1 MNEACGLFATYTKK
15 SSNKNYNYTIEGL
28 KLLQHRG
35 QDGCGISFLDDKE
48 KIITLKG
55 MGMVKDFFHAE
66 YEETSLINT
75 YYSIGHVR
83 YRTSGNTNNLNH
95 LQPLN
100 SRHSLLGT
108 FALAHNGNIAN
119 LDENSFDTQYIV
131 DFISKN
137 ENTTWKNILVN
148 LLKSIP
154 GVYCLTILTNE
165 GIYALRD
172 CYGVRPLC
180 IGFKDNDYCISSE
193 SSAFHR
199 FNLYTNINPGQI
211 YKINKHGVTNI
222 YNSKKTYHNI
232 CSFEFIYFLRPNS
245 IVDTLNV
252 NQVRQQLGIYLAR
265 DDMTDFYLKDYIVIG
280 IPDSGIIAAK
290 SYAETLQ
297 LEYHQWIQKYE
308 NIDRTFI
315 YSTQKERVE
324 KSKKKFF
331 YNDKYI
337 KNKKLIIVD
346 DTIVRGNVIKTIISQ
361 LKEICPLE
369 IHIRIPAPPIRDI
382 CKFGVDIP
390 SKEELLIYKK
400 TPEELTKELNIDSLK
415 YLSLHHLDHIISKN
429 SCKGCF
435 SSVYKKELLNW

>member
-1 MNEACGLFATYTKK
+1 MNEACGLFATYTKI

-55 MGMVKDFFHAE
+55 KGLVKNFFNLD
-66 YEETSLINT
+66 YEESSVIQTQ
-75 YYSIGHVR
+75 YSIGHVR
-83 YRTSGNTNNLNH
+83 YRTSGNTSNLNH
-95 LQPLN
+95 LQPLTAT
-100 SRHSLLGT
+100 HSSLGT

-119 LDENSFDTQYIV
+119 LDECSFDTQYLV
-131 DFISKN
+131 DFIVKN
-137 ENTTWKNILVN
+137 KYTQWKDILID
-148 LLKSIP
+148 LLKTIP
-154 GVYCLTILTNE
+154 GVYCLIILTND

-172 CYGVRPLC
+172 RYGVRPLC
-180 IGFKDNDYCISSE
+180 IGFKDNDYCVSSE
-193 SSAFHR
+193 SSAFHQ
-199 FNLYTNINPGQI
+199 FNLYKNINSGQI

-222 YNSKKTYHNI
+222 YNSKKIHYNI

-252 NQVRQQLGIYLAR
+252 SQVRRQLGIYLAK
-265 DDMTDFYLKDYIVIG
+265 DDMNDFYREDYIVIG
-280 IPDSGIIAAK
+280 IPDSGIISAQ
-290 SYAETLQ
+290 SYSETLQ

-315 YSTQKERVE
+315 SSTQKERKE

-337 KNKKLIIVD
+337 KNKKLIIID

-361 LKEICPLE
+361 LKEFCPSE

-400 TPEELTKELNIDSLK
+400 TPEDLTKELDIDSLK
-415 YLSLHHLDHIISKN
+415 YLSLSYLDHIISKN

-435 SSVYKKELLNW
+435 NSVYNNELLNW